1 MAELASK
8 SGMSV
13 VWDYFGLERWEQ
25 MVNPST
31 MAMLFAAGA
40 ESKRWQ
46 STGTRRTCWL
56 AY

>member
-31 MAMLFAAGA
+31 MAMLFAVVVKS
-40 ESKRWQ
+40 EH
-46 STGTRRTCWL
+46 WL
-56 AY
+56 